1 MVRKSKVEK
10 SPHFEE
16 IVLRLSQGESARSV
30 SKWLKDSFNEEI
42 SHAALARYV
51 KNNIHMEE
59 RVEAE
64 LNRRAEEKK
73 KKIQKEKEKIRKENK
88 IQKQADMIER
98 SKEAVNNVAETI
110 ANNMEGVA
118 KVAAQFPSKFQKA
131 CADAKNPESN
141 VTSKDVARISLDANK
156 LYNDYFKQDGTNF
169 EVNIENNTNLS
180 HEFNEEKM
188 RKILDA
194 KRKRDK

>member
-1 MVRKSKVEK
+1 
-10 SPHFEE
+10 
-16 IVLRLSQGESARSV
+16 
-30 SKWLKDSFNEEI
+30 
-42 SHAALARYV
+42 
-51 KNNIHMEE
+51 
-59 RVEAE
+59 
-64 LNRRAEEKK
+64 
-73 KKIQKEKEKIRKENK
+73 
-88 IQKQADMIER
+88 MIER

-194 KRKRDK
+194 KQKRDK